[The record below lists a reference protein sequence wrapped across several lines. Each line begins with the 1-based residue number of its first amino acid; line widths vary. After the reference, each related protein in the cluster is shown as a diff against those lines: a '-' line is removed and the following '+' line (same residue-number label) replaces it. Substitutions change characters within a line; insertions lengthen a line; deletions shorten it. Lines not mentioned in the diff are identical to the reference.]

1 MSYTGYSPIG
11 EKAVPSFPHPHHP
24 SPPAIMMEADA
35 GVGAVFVNN
44 TSERYGTVRI
54 PVAKIVYGLLAA
66 LLFLVIIWFLILTVT
81 SPDNRFPLGRLILAV
96 APQIWAALGI
106 TIAFTFSVIGAGW

>member
-1 MSYTGYSPIG
+1 
-11 EKAVPSFPHPHHP
+11 
-24 SPPAIMMEADA
+24 MEADA
-35 GVGAVFVNN
+35 GVGAVFANN